1 MNNKPIE
8 QQLAL
13 RYAQIC
19 DDRDFESMRSI
30 ISEDFKQQGPQ
41 WHCENAD
48 AFMQQLKVLENNFSA
63 TLHMVANQ
71 LGEWQGTT
79 YNGETYTVASHIYQ
93 KNAVERKLE
102 MAIRYS
108 ETIAKIDGQY
118 RYTRRD
124 VNIVWTSD
132 QPLFIE

>member
-19 DDRDFESMRSI
+19 DDREFEAMRAI
-30 ISEDFKQQGPQ
+30 ISDDFKQQGPQ
-41 WHCENAD
+41 WYCDSAD

-63 TLHMVANQ
+63 TLHMVGNQ
-71 LGEWQGTT
+71 VGEWDGTT
-79 YNGETYTVASHIYQ
+79 YHGETYTLASHIYEQ
-93 KNAVERKLE
+93 EGVARKLE
-102 MAIRYS
+102 MAIRYY
-108 ETIAKIDGQY
+108 ETIDKINGQY
-118 RYTRRD
+118 CYTRRD

-132 QPLFIE
+132 QPLFVA